1 MRCCRALADMLLM
14 EAADGDTVHPGCRNS
29 LQNRPERWTSSSQPR
44 SYQVCCRAAAHPVLA
59 PKLPSFLTQL
69 HCQQLLDSPN
79 AKHSGKKAP
88 LLITEEMV
96 ASMRPGSVTVDLAA
110 EQGGNIATTVPDEV
124 ITTDNVSVLPS

>member
-1 MRCCRALADMLLM
+1 MQWCYALADVLVM
-14 EAADGDTVHPGCRNS
+14 EVADRDTVHPGCRNS
-29 LQNRPERWTSSSQPR
+29 LRNRPERWTSSSPQR
-44 SYQVCCRAAAHPVLA
+44 SYQVCCRAAAHHVLA

-69 HCQQLLDSPN
+69 HCQHLLDSTN
-79 AKHSGKKAP
+79 SNSGKKAP